1 MHNRKETLANG
12 YYTLALDM
20 LDRIVGICRQ
30 AGIDTQKMNAVW
42 VDDGVELEGLTVHV
56 GVGRNFSFR
65 AARHD
70 GADHRSNAGI
80 VVSEKQVGILGRARI
95 SVLYEPAHS
104 KWSFYAQI
112 QPGCRSS
119 ELIDLCNKLS
129 IDLHTETSREI
140 GENEAFTTILTTA
153 QWAAKIIVDEHRKA
167 Q

>member
-1 MHNRKETLANG
+1 MRSRRETLANG

-30 AGIDTQKMNAVW
+30 AGIDTPKMNAVW
-42 VDDGVELEGLTVHV
+42 ADDGAELEGLAVHI
-56 GVGRNFSFR
+56 GVGRKLSCR

-80 VVSEKQVGILGRARI
+80 VVSEKREGILGRARI
-95 SVLYEPAHS
+95 SVLYEPANS

-112 QPGCRSS
+112 QPGCRSP
-119 ELIDLCNKLS
+119 ELVVLCNKLS

-140 GENEAFTTILTTA
+140 GENEAFTMILSIA